1 MSGSGLRARTLASNR
16 RSSTCIAATVRM
28 IWPSERSPINSS
40 FWTMRTRRTLVK
52 RSNRNASRYSRVDH
66 HSVQTSMVITR
77 SAAESRITDD
87 AAGIASVRNCRPTLD
102 RVARADSVDLY
113 LARQPGRRDRRADQ
127 GLKLIGR
134 REERHDVVAHETRA
148 EDTYSLGRVDVAG
161 GTWVESVHV
170 LRRPGSRF
178 SQEES
183 QYGPVRVLARRQ
195 VLPLGDRPALIGI
208 LDLRQVLR
216 PGSLWEKSISP
227 GNNNDVRIG
236 VAYQLKDPIEGVCGG
251 GSELLHR
258 GHLVSQP
265 TERSNGSSAILR

>member
-87 AAGIASVRNCRPTLD
+87 AAGIASVRNCRPALD

-113 LARQPGRRDRRADQ
+113 WRDSRAVAIAAPTKD
-127 GLKLIGR
+127 KLVGR

-148 EDTYSLGRVDVAG
+148 EDAYSLGRVDVAG